1 MMHGIGGG
9 GWWSF
14 VRANEEAQPHVT
26 RDLLKRVAA
35 YARPYTFKIALTLL
49 SIFASSLIELVPP
62 LLFRQLIDTVLP
74 QKDFSRLNLIALA
87 IVAIPLADGLNGVGQ
102 RWLTSRVGEGI
113 IADLRKSLYAHMQ
126 RMSLRFFTN
135 TKTGELMSR
144 LNNDVVGAQR
154 AVTSTLVSI
163 LTSAFQLIAT
173 LGIMLAL
180 DWRLT
185 ILALIILPL
194 FILPS
199 RRVGRMLRDIVNQQL
214 DLNMQMNAMMNE
226 TLNVSGALLV
236 KLFGRQR
243 DEVQRF
249 GELAE
254 RVRDIGVRQ
263 AMVGRWFFMM
273 LGLASAL
280 GTAIVWWVGGYLVLQ
295 DAFTIGT
302 IVAFAAY
309 LTQLY
314 APISSLVN
322 ARVDFATSMVSF
334 ERVFQMLD
342 LPVEIQDNPNAYE
355 FARARGEI
363 RFEDVTF
370 SYMERVADELAVS
383 ESAGIPRSV
392 FSARGGG
399 TVRLPADG
407 GNGSSH
413 PNGEDGGEK
422 EQTPEFVPTRRDA
435 LRGVNFEI
443 KSGQLAALVGPSGA
457 GKTTITYLIP
467 RLYDPIEG
475 RVRIDGHDLRDVSLD
490 SLTRQIGMVTQE
502 TFLFHDTVRAN
513 LLYAKPDA
521 TQDEIERAAWAAN
534 IHDFISKLP
543 QGYETIVG
551 ERGYRLSGGE
561 KQRVA
566 IARVILKDPRIL
578 VLDEATSNLDSESE
592 ALIQAALKP
601 LMKGRTS
608 VVIAHRLST
617 ILAADVI
624 LVIEEGKVV
633 EQGTHSELLAL
644 DGLYARLYH
653 TQYSSQVTVARS
665 PTIANPTLSETH

>member
-1 MMHGIGGG
+1 MMHGPAGGG

-14 VRANEEAQPHVT
+14 VRANEDAQPHVT
-26 RDLLKRVAA
+26 RDLLRRVAT
-35 YARPYTFKIALTLL
+35 YARPYTFRITLTLL
-49 SIFASSLIELVPP
+49 SIFASSLIELAPP
-62 LLFRQLIDTVLP
+62 LLFRDLIDHALP
-74 QKDFSRLNLIALA
+74 NKDLARLNLLALGM
-87 IVAIPLADGLNGVGQ
+87 IAIPLVDGLNGVGQ

-113 IADLRKSLYAHMQ
+113 IADLRRSLYAHMQ

-154 AVTSTLVSI
+154 AVTNTLVSI
-163 LTSAFQLIAT
+163 ITSAFQLVAT
-173 LGIMLAL
+173 LVIMLSL

-185 ILALIILPL
+185 LLALIIFPL

-199 RRVGRMLRDIVNQQL
+199 RRVGRILRDIVNQQL
-214 DLNMQMNAMMNE
+214 DLNMQMNAMMSE

-236 KLFGRQR
+236 KLFGRQK
-243 DEVQRF
+243 DETEKF
-249 GELAE
+249 GGYAN

-263 AMVGRWFFMM
+263 AMVGRWFFLL
-273 LGLASAL
+273 LGLVSAL
-280 GTAIVWWVGGYLVLQ
+280 GTAMVWWVGGYLVLQ
-295 DAFTIGT
+295 NAFTIGT

-322 ARVDFATSMVSF
+322 ARVDFAQSMVSF

-342 LPVEIQDNPNAYE
+342 LPVEIQDRPGAVDL
-355 FARARGEI
+355 ARARGEI
-363 RFEDVTF
+363 RFENVIF
-370 SYMERVADELAVS
+370 SYMEQTAAELDTS
-383 ESAGIPRSV
+383 LPPGIPKSV
-392 FSARGGG
+392 FSGRSGGS
-399 TVRLPADG
+399 VRFPAADG
-407 GNGSSH
+407 N
-413 PNGEDGGEK
+413 GGEK
-422 EQTPEFVPTRRDA
+422 EPAPLFVPTRRDA

-443 KSGQLAALVGPSGA
+443 QAGQLAALVGPSGA

-467 RLYDPIEG
+467 RLYDPTEG
-475 RVRIDGHDLRDVSLD
+475 RVLIDGHDLRDVTFD
-490 SLTRQIGMVTQE
+490 SLSRQIGMVTQE
-502 TFLFHDTVRAN
+502 TYLFHDTIRTN
-513 LLYAKPDA
+513 LLYAKLDA
-521 TQDEIERAAWAAN
+521 TPDEIERAARAAN

-543 QGYETIVG
+543 QKYDTIVG

-624 LVIEEGKVV
+624 LVIDDGQVV
-633 EQGTHSELLAL
+633 EQGTHAELLAR
-644 DGLYARLYH
+644 DGLYARLYR
-653 TQYSSQVTVARS
+653 TQFNASEQYSVNSDQ
-665 PTIANPTLSETH
+665 

>member
-1 MMHGIGGG
+1 MMHGGMAGG
-9 GWWSF
+9 GWWGF
-14 VRANEEAQPHVT
+14 LRANEEAQPHVT
-26 RDLLKRVAA
+26 RDLLRRVAA
-35 YARPYTFKIALTLL
+35 YARPYTLRITLTLL
-49 SIFASSLIELVPP
+49 SIFASSLIGLAPP
-62 LLFRQLIDTVLP
+62 LLFRDLIDHALP
-74 QKDFSRLNLIALA
+74 DKDLTRLNLVVLA
-87 IVAIPLADGLNGVGQ
+87 MLAIPLLDGLNGVGQ

-113 IADLRKSLYAHMQ
+113 ISDLRRSLYAHMQ
-126 RMSLRFFTN
+126 QMSLRFFTN

-163 LTSAFQLIAT
+163 ITSAFQLVVTVA
-173 LGIMLAL
+173 IMLSL
-180 DWRLT
+180 NWVLT

-199 RRVGRMLRDIVNQQL
+199 RRIGRMLREIVNQQL
-214 DLNMQMNAMMNE
+214 DLNMQMNSQMSE

-236 KLFGRQR
+236 KLFGRQV
-243 DEVQRF
+243 DETMKF
-249 GELAE
+249 GERAD

-280 GTAIVWWVGGYLVLQ
+280 GTAIVWWAGGYLVLQ
-295 DAFTIGT
+295 NAFTVGT

-314 APISSLVN
+314 SPISSLVN

-342 LPVEIQDNPNAYE
+342 LPVEIADRPGAVE
-355 FARARGEI
+355 LARVRGDLRFEQVSFSYIEEEKEDEI
-363 RFEDVTF
+363 RKTDD
-370 SYMERVADELAVS
+370 ERNAN
-383 ESAGIPRSV
+383 GIIGHSPSV
-392 FSARGGG
+392 LGQSGK
-399 TVRLPADG
+399 V
-407 GNGSSH
+407 GNGQEH
-413 PNGEDGGEK
+413 P
-422 EQTPEFVPTRRDA
+422 PLSVPPRRYA

-457 GKTTITYLIP
+457 GKTTVTYLIP
-467 RLYDPIEG
+467 RLYDPTEG
-475 RVRIDGHDLRDVSLD
+475 RVLIDGHDLREVTLASL
-490 SLTRQIGMVTQE
+490 SQQIGMVTQE
-502 TFLFHDTVRAN
+502 TYLFHDTVRTN

-521 TQDEIERAAWAAN
+521 TTEEIERAARAAN
-534 IHDFISKLP
+534 IHDFVTRLP
-543 QGYETIVG
+543 QGYGTIVG

-624 LVIEEGKVV
+624 LVIDDGQVV
-633 EQGTHSELLAL
+633 EQGTHTELLVRE
-644 DGLYARLYH
+644 GLYARLYR
-653 TQYSSQVTVARS
+653 TQFKASDPLAVST
-665 PTIANPTLSETH
+665 

>member
-1 MMHGIGGG
+1 M
-9 GWWSF
+9 
-14 VRANEEAQPHVT
+14 T
-26 RDLLKRVAA
+26 RDLIRRVAA
-35 YARPYTFKIALTLL
+35 YARPYTFKITLTLV
-49 SIFASSLIELVPP
+49 SIFASSLLGLLPP
-62 LLFRQLIDTVLP
+62 LLFRDLIDHALP
-74 QKDFSRLNLIALA
+74 QKDWTRLNLVVVAMI
-87 IVAIPLADGLNGVGQ
+87 AIPLLDGLNGVGQ

-163 LTSAFQLIAT
+163 ITSAFQLIVT
-173 LGIMLAL
+173 IGIMLSL
-180 DWRLT
+180 NWLLT
-185 ILALIILPL
+185 ILALIFLPL

-199 RRVGRMLRDIVNQQL
+199 RRIGRMLRDIVNQQL
-214 DLNMQMNAMMNE
+214 DLNMQMNAQMGE

-236 KLFGRQR
+236 KLFGRQQ
-243 DEVQRF
+243 DETEKF
-249 GELAE
+249 GERAE

-263 AMVGRWFFMM
+263 AMVGRWFFML
-273 LGLASAL
+273 LGLASAI
-280 GTAIVWWVGGYLVLQ
+280 GTAVVWWVGGSLVLQ
-295 DAFTIGT
+295 SAFTIGT

-334 ERVFQMLD
+334 ERVFAMLD
-342 LPVEIQDNPNAYE
+342 LPVEIQD
-355 FARARGEI
+355 RADAVALTRAQGDI
-363 RFEDVTF
+363 RFEGVSF
-370 SYMERVADELAVS
+370 SYLEEQMDDEERKTEAEFGHPSFV
-383 ESAGIPRSV
+383 
-392 FSARGGG
+392 
-399 TVRLPADG
+399 VRPSP
-407 GNGSSH
+407 GNGH
-413 PNGEDGGEK
+413 DRLD
-422 EQTPEFVPTRRDA
+422 TPTLVPTRRYA
-435 LRGVNFEI
+435 LRGVDFEI

-467 RLYDPIEG
+467 RLYDPTEG
-475 RVRIDGHDLRDVSLD
+475 RVLIDGHDLRDVTLD
-490 SLTRQIGMVTQE
+490 SLTRQVGMVTQE
-502 TFLFHDTVRAN
+502 TYLFHDTVRAN
-513 LLYAKPDA
+513 LLYAKLDA
-521 TQDEIERAAWAAN
+521 TQDEIERAARAAN
-534 IHDFISKLP
+534 IHHFIAKLP
-543 QGYETIVG
+543 QGYDTIVG

-624 LVIEEGKVV
+624 LVIDAGQVV
-633 EQGTHSELLAL
+633 EQGTHAELLAR

-653 TQYSSQVTVARS
+653 TQFREQLA
-665 PTIANPTLSETH
+665 AAH

>member
-1 MMHGIGGG
+1 MGGG
-9 GWWSF
+9 GWWGF
-14 VRANEEAQPHVT
+14 IRADEQAQPHVT
-26 RDLLKRVAA
+26 RDLLRRVAA
-35 YARPYTFKIALTLL
+35 YAHPYAFRIALTLI
-49 SIFASSLIELVPP
+49 SIFASSLIGLAPP
-62 LLFRQLIDTVLP
+62 LLFRDLLDHALP
-74 QKDFSRLNLIALA
+74 DKDLTRLNIVVLAMLA
-87 IVAIPLADGLNGVGQ
+87 IPVLDGLNGVGQ

-113 IADLRKSLYAHMQ
+113 IADLRRSLYAHMQ

-163 LTSAFQLIAT
+163 ITSAFQVVVTVA
-173 LGIMLAL
+173 IMLSL
-180 DWRLT
+180 NWLLT
-185 ILALIILPL
+185 ILALLILPL

-199 RRVGRMLRDIVNQQL
+199 RRIGRMLREIVNQQL
-214 DLNMQMNAMMNE
+214 DLNMQMNAQMSE

-236 KLFGRQR
+236 KLFGRQV
-243 DEVQRF
+243 DETKKF
-249 GELAE
+249 GERAD

-280 GTAIVWWVGGYLVLQ
+280 GTAIVWWAGGYLVLQ
-295 DAFTIGT
+295 NAFTVGT

-314 APISSLVN
+314 SPIASLVN

-342 LPVEIQDNPNAYE
+342 LPVEIENRAGAVE
-355 FARARGEI
+355 LARVRGDL
-363 RFEDVTF
+363 RFEDVSF
-370 SYMERVADELAVS
+370 SYIEEQTDDRFAGRKAEEERPGVS
-383 ESAGIPRSV
+383 GMVGQPSSV
-392 FSARGGG
+392 FGRIVKSG
-399 TVRLPADG
+399 DG
-407 GNGSSH
+407 
-413 PNGEDGGEK
+413 K
-422 EQTPEFVPTRRDA
+422 EQPPLIVPARRYA
-435 LRGVNFEI
+435 LRGVDFEI

-467 RLYDPIEG
+467 RLYDPTEG
-475 RVRIDGHDLRDVSLD
+475 RVLIDGCDLREVTLD
-490 SLTRQIGMVTQE
+490 SLSRQIGMVTQE
-502 TFLFHDTVRAN
+502 TYLFHDTVRVN

-521 TQDEIERAAWAAN
+521 TPAEIEGAARAAN
-534 IHDFISKLP
+534 IHDFVTKLP
-543 QGYETIVG
+543 LGYETIVG

-566 IARVILKDPRIL
+566 IARVILKNPRIL

-592 ALIQAALKP
+592 ALIQSALKP

-617 ILAADVI
+617 ILAADLI
-624 LVIEEGKVV
+624 LVIDDGQVV
-633 EQGTHSELLAL
+633 EHGTHMELLERG
-644 DGLYARLYH
+644 GLYARLYH
-653 TQYSSQVTVARS
+653 TQFKTSDQTAA
-665 PTIANPTLSETH
+665 IG

>member
-1 MMHGIGGG
+1 MMHGMGAGG

-26 RDLLKRVAA
+26 RDLLRRVAA
-35 YARPYTFKIALTLL
+35 YARPYAFKIALTLL

-62 LLFRQLIDTVLP
+62 LLFRQLIDSVLP
-74 QKDFSRLNLIALA
+74 QKDFTRLNLFALA
-87 IVAIPLADGLNGVGQ
+87 IIAIPLVDGLNGVGQ

-126 RMSLRFFTN
+126 RMSLRFFTD

-163 LTSAFQLIAT
+163 ITSAFQLVAT

-199 RRVGRMLRDIVNQQL
+199 RRVGRILRDIVNQQL
-214 DLNMQMNAMMNE
+214 DLNMQMNALMSE

-249 GELAE
+249 GERAN

-309 LTQLY
+309 LMQLY
-314 APISSLVN
+314 APISALAN

-342 LPVEIQDNPNAYE
+342 LPVEIQDRQKAVE
-355 FARARGEI
+355 LSRARGEI
-363 RFEDVTF
+363 RFEGVTF
-370 SYMERVADELAVS
+370 SYMEHAAELGESVS
-383 ESAGIPRSV
+383 PGIPRSV

-399 TVRLPADG
+399 MVRFPTDG
-407 GNGSSH
+407 GNGARR
-413 PNGEDGGEK
+413 PTAENGGEK
-422 EQTPEFVPTRRDA
+422 EQTPELVPTRRYA
-435 LRGVNFEI
+435 LRGVNFQI
-443 KSGQLAALVGPSGA
+443 QAGQLAALVGPSGA

-467 RLYDPIEG
+467 RLYDPTEG
-475 RVRIDGHDLRDVSLD
+475 RVLIDGHDLRDVSLD

-502 TFLFHDTVRAN
+502 TFLFHDSVRTN

-521 TQDEIERAAWAAN
+521 TQDEIERAARAAN
-534 IHDFISKLP
+534 IHDFIAKLP
-543 QGYETIVG
+543 QGYDTIVG

-624 LVIEEGKVV
+624 LAIDEGQVV
-633 EQGTHSELLAL
+633 EQGTHSELLAR

-653 TQYSSQVTVARS
+653 TQYSTQSSIDKPHTVDD
-665 PTIANPTLSETH
+665 

>member
-1 MMHGIGGG
+1 MMHAGMGGG
-9 GWWSF
+9 GWWGF
-14 VRANEEAQPHVT
+14 MRADEQAQPHVT
-26 RDLLKRVAA
+26 RDLLRRVAA
-35 YARPYTFKIALTLL
+35 YARPYAFRIVLTLL
-49 SIFASSLIELVPP
+49 SIFASSLIGLAPP
-62 LLFRQLIDTVLP
+62 LLFRDLIDHALP
-74 QKDFSRLNLIALA
+74 DKDLTRLNFVVLAMLA
-87 IVAIPLADGLNGVGQ
+87 IPVLDGLNGVGQ

-113 IADLRKSLYAHMQ
+113 IADLRRSLYAHMQ

-163 LTSAFQLIAT
+163 ITSAFQLVVTVA
-173 LGIMLAL
+173 IMLSL
-180 DWRLT
+180 NWLLT
-185 ILALIILPL
+185 ILALLILPL

-199 RRVGRMLRDIVNQQL
+199 RRIGRMLREIVNQQL
-214 DLNMQMNAMMNE
+214 DLNMQMNAQMSE

-236 KLFGRQR
+236 KLFGRQV
-243 DEVQRF
+243 DETRKF
-249 GELAE
+249 GERAD

-280 GTAIVWWVGGYLVLQ
+280 GTAIVWWAGGYLVLQ
-295 DAFTIGT
+295 NSFTVGT

-342 LPVEIQDNPNAYE
+342 LPVEIEDHADAVE
-355 FARARGEI
+355 LARVRGDL
-363 RFEDVTF
+363 RFEQVSF
-370 SYMERVADELAVS
+370 SYIEEQTEDGRRKTEEERPRMSGIVGQPS
-383 ESAGIPRSV
+383 SAFGQTAKS
-392 FSARGGG
+392 
-399 TVRLPADG
+399 
-407 GNGSSH
+407 GNG
-413 PNGEDGGEK
+413 K
-422 EQTPEFVPTRRDA
+422 EQPPLFVTARRYA
-435 LRGVNFEI
+435 LSGVDFAI

-467 RLYDPIEG
+467 RLYDPTDG
-475 RVRIDGHDLRDVSLD
+475 RVLIDGHDLREVTLD
-490 SLTRQIGMVTQE
+490 SLSQQIGMVTQE
-502 TFLFHDTVRAN
+502 TYLFHDTVRVN

-521 TQDEIERAAWAAN
+521 TADEIERAARAAN
-534 IHDFISKLP
+534 IHDFVTRLP

-624 LVIEEGKVV
+624 LVIDDGRVV
-633 EQGTHSELLAL
+633 EQGTHAELLACE
-644 DGLYARLYH
+644 GLYARLYR
-653 TQYSSQVTVARS
+653 TQFKTTDPLAV
-665 PTIANPTLSETH
+665 LE

>member
-1 MMHGIGGG
+1 MMHGVGGG
-9 GWWSF
+9 GWWGF

-26 RDLLKRVAA
+26 RDLLRRVAA
-35 YARPYTFKIALTLL
+35 YARPYAFKIALTLL
-49 SIFASSLIELVPP
+49 SIFFSSLIELVPP
-62 LLFRQLIDTVLP
+62 LLYRQLIDSVLP
-74 QKDFSRLNLIALA
+74 QKDLTRLNLIALA
-87 IVAIPLADGLNGVGQ
+87 IIAIPLIDGLNGVGQ

-144 LNNDVVGAQR
+144 LNNDVVGAQS

-163 LTSAFQLIAT
+163 ITSAFQVVAT

-185 ILALIILPL
+185 LLALIILPL

-199 RRVGRMLRDIVNQQL
+199 RRVGRLLRDIVNQQL

-249 GELAE
+249 GERAE

-295 DAFTIGT
+295 SAFTIGT

-314 APISSLVN
+314 APITALVN
-322 ARVDFATSMVSF
+322 ARVSFATSMVSF

-342 LPVEIQDNPNAYE
+342 LPVEIQDHPHAVE
-355 FARARGEI
+355 LSRARGAI
-363 RFEDVTF
+363 RFENVTF
-370 SYMERVADELAVS
+370 SYLEEVADELAAS
-383 ESAGIPRSV
+383 APAGIPKSIL
-392 FSARGGG
+392 SARGAGA
-399 TVRLPADG
+399 VRLPTNGGDG
-407 GNGSSH
+407 LNH
-413 PNGEDGGEK
+413 PNGENGGDQ
-422 EQTPEFVPTRRDA
+422 EQTLLFVPTRRDA

-443 KSGQLAALVGPSGA
+443 QAGQLAALVGPSGA

-467 RLYDPIEG
+467 RLYDPTEG
-475 RVRIDGHDLRDVSLD
+475 SVLIDGHDLRDVSLD

-521 TQDEIERAAWAAN
+521 TQDEIESAARAAN
-534 IHDFISKLP
+534 IHDFVSKLP
-543 QGYETIVG
+543 QGYDTIVG

-601 LMKGRTS
+601 LMNGRTS

-624 LVIEEGKVV
+624 LVIDEGQVV
-633 EQGTHSELLAL
+633 EHGTHAELLARG
-644 DGLYARLYH
+644 GLYARLYH
-653 TQYSSQVTVARS
+653 TQYSSRLTMTSRPSAVASRQT
-665 PTIANPTLSETH
+665 PGY

>member
-1 MMHGIGGG
+1 MMHGPAGGG

-14 VRANEEAQPHVT
+14 VRANEDAQPHVT
-26 RDLLKRVAA
+26 RDLLRRVAV
-35 YARPYTFKIALTLL
+35 YARPYTFKIAVMLL

-62 LLFRQLIDTVLP
+62 LLFRDLIDHALP
-74 QKDFSRLNLIALA
+74 NKDLARLNLLALGM
-87 IVAIPLADGLNGVGQ
+87 IAIPLLDGFNGVGQ

-113 IADLRKSLYAHMQ
+113 IADLRQSLYAHMQ

-154 AVTSTLVSI
+154 AVTNTLVSI
-163 LTSAFQLIAT
+163 ITSAFQLVAT
-173 LGIMLAL
+173 LAIMLSL

-185 ILALIILPL
+185 LLALIIFPL

-199 RRVGRMLRDIVNQQL
+199 RRVGRILRDIVNQQL
-214 DLNMQMNAMMNE
+214 DLNMQMNAMMSE

-236 KLFGRQR
+236 KLFGRQK
-243 DEVQRF
+243 DETEKF
-249 GELAE
+249 AGHAN

-263 AMVGRWFFMM
+263 AMVGRWFFML
-273 LGLASAL
+273 LGLVSAL
-280 GTAIVWWVGGYLVLQ
+280 GTAMVWWVGGYLVLQ
-295 DAFTIGT
+295 NAFTIGT

-314 APISSLVN
+314 SPISALVN
-322 ARVDFATSMVSF
+322 ARVDFAQSMVSF

-342 LPVEIQDNPNAYE
+342 LPVEIQDRPGAVAL
-355 FARARGEI
+355 ARARGEI
-363 RFEDVTF
+363 RFDNVIF
-370 SYMERVADELAVS
+370 SYMEQTADELDTS
-383 ESAGIPRSV
+383 LPAGIPRSV
-392 FSARGGG
+392 LSGRSGGS
-399 TVRLPADG
+399 VRFPTPD
-407 GNGSSH
+407 GNGGLGAH
-413 PNGEDGGEK
+413 PNGGDK
-422 EQTPEFVPTRRDA
+422 EPTPLFVPTRRYA

-443 KSGQLAALVGPSGA
+443 QAGQLAALVGPSGA

-467 RLYDPIEG
+467 RLYDPTEG
-475 RVRIDGHDLRDVSLD
+475 RVLIDGHDLRDVTLD
-490 SLTRQIGMVTQE
+490 SLSRQIGMVTQE
-502 TFLFHDTVRAN
+502 TYLFHDTIRVN
-513 LLYAKPDA
+513 LLYAKLDA
-521 TQDEIERAAWAAN
+521 TQAEIERAARAAN

-543 QGYETIVG
+543 QGYDTIVG

-624 LVIEEGKVV
+624 LVIDDGHVV
-633 EQGTHSELLAL
+633 EQGTHAELLAR
-644 DGLYARLYH
+644 DGLYARLYR
-653 TQYSSQVTVARS
+653 TQFKASEEYSAS
-665 PTIANPTLSETH
+665 SEQ

>member
-1 MMHGIGGG
+1 MFHGPGG
-9 GWWSF
+9 GWWGMM
-14 VRANEEAQPHVT
+14 RADENAHPHLT
-26 RDLLKRVAA
+26 KELLWRVAS
-35 YARPYTFKIALTLL
+35 YARPYLFKIVLTLGAIL
-49 SIFASSLIELVPP
+49 VASLLGLIPP
-62 LLFRQLIDTVLP
+62 LLYRDLIDHALP
-74 QKDFSRLNLIALA
+74 QKDFARLNLLALGM
-87 IVAIPLADGLNGVGQ
+87 IGIPLLDGLIGVGQ
-102 RWLTSRVGEGI
+102 RWLTARIGEGI
-113 IADLRKSLYAHMQ
+113 IADLRRALYAHMQ
-126 RMSLRFFTN
+126 KMSLRFFTN

-154 AVTSTLVSI
+154 AVTNTLVSI
-163 LTSAFQLIAT
+163 VTSAIQVVAT
-173 LGIMLAL
+173 LAIMLSL

-185 ILALIILPL
+185 LLALVILPL

-199 RRVGRMLRDIVNQQL
+199 RRVGRMLREIVNQQL
-214 DLNMQMNAMMNE
+214 DLNAQMNALMNE

-243 DEVQRF
+243 DEIARF
-249 GELAE
+249 GERAN

-263 AMVGRWFFMM
+263 AMVGRWFFML

-280 GTAIVWWVGGYLVLQ
+280 GTAIVWWVGGLLVLQ

-314 APISSLVN
+314 APISALVN

-342 LPVEIQDNPNAYE
+342 LPVEIADRPQPIVLT
-355 FARARGEI
+355 RARGAI
-363 RFEDVTF
+363 RFEDVSF
-370 SYMERVADELAVS
+370 SYVETTDDGRPQTADSSTPLRSAQDDSGQRSAVGGRVGND
-383 ESAGIPRSV
+383 V
-392 FSARGGG
+392 FLS
-399 TVRLPADG
+399 TL
-407 GNGSSH
+407 
-413 PNGEDGGEK
+413 
-422 EQTPEFVPTRRDA
+422 VPTRRYA
-435 LRGVNFEI
+435 LRNVSFEI
-443 KSGQLAALVGPSGA
+443 HPGQLAALVGPSGA

-467 RLYDPIEG
+467 RLYDATEG
-475 RVRIDGHDLRDVSLD
+475 RVLIDDYDVRDLSLD

-502 TFLFHDTVRAN
+502 TYLFHDTLRAN
-513 LLYAKPDA
+513 LLYAKLDA
-521 TQDEIERAAWAAN
+521 TQDEIERAARAAN
-534 IHDFISKLP
+534 IHDFIVKLP

-566 IARVILKDPRIL
+566 IARVILKNPRIL

-601 LMKGRTS
+601 LMRGRTS

-624 LVIEEGKVV
+624 LVIDEGRVV
-633 EQGTHSELLAL
+633 EQGTHAELLAL

-653 TQYSSQVTVARS
+653 TQFSG
-665 PTIANPTLSETH
+665 

>member
-1 MMHGIGGG
+1 MFHGPGG
-9 GWWSF
+9 GWWGMM
-14 VRANEEAQPHVT
+14 RADENARPHLT
-26 RDLLKRVAA
+26 KELLWRVAS
-35 YARPYTFKIALTLL
+35 YARPYLFRIVLTLGAIL
-49 SIFASSLIELVPP
+49 VASLLGLIPP
-62 LLFRQLIDTVLP
+62 LLYRDLIDHALP
-74 QKDFSRLNLIALA
+74 QKDFARLNLLALGM
-87 IVAIPLADGLNGVGQ
+87 IGIPLLDGLIGVGQ
-102 RWLTSRVGEGI
+102 RWLTARIGEGI
-113 IADLRKSLYAHMQ
+113 IADLRRALYAHMQ
-126 RMSLRFFTN
+126 KMSLRFFTN

-154 AVTSTLVSI
+154 AVTNTLVSI
-163 LTSAFQLIAT
+163 VTSAIQVAAT
-173 LGIMLAL
+173 LAIMLSL

-185 ILALIILPL
+185 LLALVILPL

-199 RRVGRMLRDIVNQQL
+199 RRVGRMLREIVNQQL
-214 DLNMQMNAMMNE
+214 DLNAQMNALMNE

-236 KLFGRQR
+236 KLFGRQH
-243 DEVQRF
+243 DEIARF
-249 GELAE
+249 GERAN

-263 AMVGRWFFMM
+263 AMVGRWFFML

-280 GTAIVWWVGGYLVLQ
+280 GTAIVWWVGGLLVLQ

-314 APISSLVN
+314 APISALVN

-342 LPVEIQDNPNAYE
+342 LPVEIADRPQPIVLT
-355 FARARGEI
+355 RARGAI
-363 RFEDVTF
+363 RFEDVSF
-370 SYMERVADELAVS
+370 SYVEATNDEGQRTK
-383 ESAGIPRSV
+383 EEEH
-392 FSARGGG
+392 
-399 TVRLPADG
+399 
-407 GNGSSH
+407 SS
-413 PNGEDGGEK
+413 
-422 EQTPEFVPTRRDA
+422 FVLRPSTIPTRRYA
-435 LRGVNFEI
+435 LRNVSFEI
-443 KSGQLAALVGPSGA
+443 HPGQLAALVGPSGA

-467 RLYDPIEG
+467 RLYDATEG
-475 RVRIDGHDLRDVSLD
+475 RVLIDDYDVRDLSLD

-502 TFLFHDTVRAN
+502 TYLFHDTLRAN
-513 LLYAKPDA
+513 LLYAKLDA
-521 TQDEIERAAWAAN
+521 TQDEIERAARAAN
-534 IHDFISKLP
+534 IHDFIAKLP

-566 IARVILKDPRIL
+566 IARVILKNPRIL

-601 LMKGRTS
+601 LMRGRTS

-624 LVIEEGKVV
+624 LVIDEGRAV
-633 EQGTHSELLAL
+633 EQGTHAELLAR

-653 TQYSSQVTVARS
+653 TQFSG
-665 PTIANPTLSETH
+665 